1 MRDSLEEFL
10 ASVELRAF
18 RLARYRL
25 DHQEDAHDVV
35 QDAMER
41 FVKHY
46 TERPQEEWPNLF
58 YGILHNRVRDL
69 QRHGQVRKRTLLE
82 TGSEDDEAGR
92 HPLDRAS
99 APAATQPD
107 AEAGADDSMNVLAEA
122 IDSLPDRQREAVTL
136 RIIQELDVA
145 QTAAAMA
152 CSEGSVKTH
161 LSRGLKVL
169 REMLGEER

>member
-46 TERPQEEWPNLF
+46 SERPQEEWPNLF
-58 YGILHNRVRDL
+58 YGILHNRIRDL
-69 QRHGQVRKRTLLE
+69 QRHGQVRKRTLYD

-99 APAATQPD
+99 APEATRPD
-107 AEAGADDSMNVLAEA
+107 AEAGADATITRLAQA
-122 IDSLPDRQREAVTL
+122 IGTLPERQREAVTL
-136 RIIQELDVA
+136 RIIQEMDVA
-145 QTAAAMA
+145 ETAAAMA

-161 LSRGLKVL
+161 LSRGLRVL
-169 REMLGEER
+169 REMLGDER